1 MYLQIIWFE
10 LLAFVCSL
18 IALPVIWKSKYL
30 RIFPFLMLIIVAVEG
45 FYKFFITD
53 RWTNNAPVYNVQV
66 PLQYVCY
73 LLILYYSARTIS
85 LKRYS
90 IVGLIILVVFNAITT
105 IYFTPE
111 KYSNV
116 WGYYCCSII
125 AIMGIIIKFYEM
137 IITTRTAKYD
147 FLKDPFF
154 YILFAFLFYN
164 LVTLPYFGMANWL
177 YRTNRLSEFKGV
189 LTALTQLMSVTNYIL
204 YTTYS
209 IAFIWIASARV
220 IY

>member
-73 LLILYYSARTIS
+73 LLMLYYSARNVNF
-85 LKRYS
+85 KRFL
-90 IVGLIILVVFNAITT
+90 IVGLIILVAFNAITT

-111 KYSNV
+111 HYSNV
-116 WGYYCCSII
+116 WGYCCCSII
-125 AIMGIIIKFYEM
+125 AIIGIIAKFYEM
-137 IITTRTAKYD
+137 VITTRTSKYD

-154 YILFAFLFYN
+154 YMLFAFLFYN

-177 YRTNRLSEFKGV
+177 YYTNKFNEYNGIYRAFTKV
-189 LTALTQLMSVTNYIL
+189 MSVTNYIL

-209 IAFIWIASARV
+209 IAFIWIARTKV

>member
-1 MYLQIIWFE
+1 MFLQIIWFE

-30 RIFPFLMLIIVAVEG
+30 RIFPLLMLIIVAVEG
-45 FYKFFITD
+45 YYKFFAA
-53 RWTNNAPVYNVQV
+53 RPFMNAPVYNVQV

-73 LLILYYSARTIS
+73 LLMLYYSARSSS
-85 LKRYS
+85 LKRFS
-90 IVGLIILVVFNAITT
+90 IVGLIILVVVNAITT
-105 IYFTPE
+105 IFFTPE

-116 WGYYCCSII
+116 WGYCCCSII
-125 AIMGIIIKFYEM
+125 AIIGILLKFYEWV
-137 IITTRTAKYD
+137 IITRTEKYD

-154 YILFAFLFYN
+154 YMLFAFLFYN
-164 LVTLPYFGMANWL
+164 LITLPYFGMANWL
-177 YRTNRLSEFKGV
+177 YYTNRFTEYKGIY
-189 LTALTQLMSVTNYIL
+189 TALTEVMSVTNYIL

-209 IAFIWIASARV
+209 IAFIWMARAKV